1 MAKKFRFDITE
12 CREAFEKWFTENSK
26 RAWSTSA
33 AFKLSEPNN
42 NRAKLKMTGKA
53 WAKMFILI
61 HNYDSEVAWHGLV
74 TRNADE
80 PEFTITDILLYPQE
94 VTGSTVTTDQEEY
107 QNWMFSLSD
116 EQLSSMRFQGH
127 SHVNMPVT
135 PSSTDEDHE
144 EGIVSMLKES
154 KGDFYIFGIFNK
166 KGDKT
171 LRIFDTVTNTYYETK
186 DIDFSII
193 ADDIG
198 ELREDMHDMVKKKTV
213 YYGSYSGGYSGG
225 YSGYST
231 ATGGKTTTVT
241 ATGAAAPKTTVPAK
255 ATPTVTSPAKTT
267 VAASDQSKSDLPMG
281 YREDDYEGWPYGWY

>member
-1 MAKKFRFDITE
+1 MSKKFRFGLEE
-12 CREAFEKWFTENSK
+12 CRTAFEAWFAANAK

-33 AFKLSEPNN
+33 AFKLPVATND

-53 WAKMFILI
+53 WAKMMILI
-61 HNYDSEVAWHGLV
+61 LNYDSEVAWHGLV
-74 TRNADE
+74 ERDAGEIAT
-80 PEFTITDILLYPQE
+80 FTITDILLYPQE
-94 VTGSTVTTDQEEY
+94 VTGSTVTTDQQEY
-107 QNWMFSLSD
+107 QDWMFSLSD
-116 EQLSSMRFQGH
+116 EQLTSMRFQGH

-198 ELREDMHDMVKKKTV
+198 ELREDMDDMVKRKTV
-213 YYGSYSGGYSGG
+213 YYGSYSGG

-255 ATPTVTSPAKTT
+255 ATPTVTSPTKTT
-267 VAASDQSKSDLPMG
+267 VAASDQSKDLPMG